1 MQNMLKTEFYK
12 KLDEVLPGG
21 VYEQAKK
28 DINRRIYFT
37 RLSIEFLEEMHE
49 YSLDERLYEY
59 FEYEAFKKI
68 NETRQYLEKLINL
81 EGNKIDGR
89 TTICWF
95 VRRFKDDKMIG
106 TAKLSNIHFSRQSVE
121 WGYGIDPKLWGL
133 GYILDIQQILKEY
146 VFETLKLNRLWG
158 GTRIDNQRTRSSLL
172 LAGVKEEGILRQSLC
187 DSDGVYHDVWCYS
200 IIAEDYFADK
210 NIKRIPPISKLVT
223 KEMVAKIV
231 GQALGH
237 PKVDIKDDM
246 DSVLKWDS
254 LSHISVIL
262 AIEKVVGF
270 PLHLKKLQNQILL
283 RIFIIL

>member
-158 GTRIDNQRTRSSLL
+158 GTRIDNQRTRSSLFTS
-172 LAGVKEEGILRQSLC
+172 RS
-187 DSDGVYHDVWCYS
+187 
-200 IIAEDYFADK
+200 
-210 NIKRIPPISKLVT
+210 KRRR
-223 KEMVAKIV
+223 
-231 GQALGH
+231 H
-237 PKVDIKDDM
+237 P
-246 DSVLKWDS
+246 
-254 LSHISVIL
+254 
-262 AIEKVVGF
+262 
-270 PLHLKKLQNQILL
+270 
-283 RIFIIL
+283 